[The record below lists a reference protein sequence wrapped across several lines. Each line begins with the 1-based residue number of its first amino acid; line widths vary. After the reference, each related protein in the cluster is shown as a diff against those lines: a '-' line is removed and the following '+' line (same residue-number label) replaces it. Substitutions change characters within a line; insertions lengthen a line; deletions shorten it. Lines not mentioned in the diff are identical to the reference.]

1 MKAEELATSRKKG
14 FSYNITSL
22 WKEIIHSYR
31 VLPSTKITKCPR
43 VHIQKKKIQPTC
55 SIAALVTF
63 HPGWDSK
70 LLIAFLTLT
79 PNAK

>member
-43 VHIQKKKIQPTC
+43 VHIQKKNSTNLLYSSPRYL
-55 SIAALVTF
+55 S
-63 HPGWDSK
+63 PGMRLEAIDSV
-70 LLIAFLTLT
+70 FD
-79 PNAK
+79 P